1 METTIFLEIEGV
13 LTNYNSMKNSSSK
26 DIYKQF
32 GIDTNALFLL
42 KRLVNATNGRIVFS
56 SSLRFEDDFK
66 QLEVA
71 LRRMG
76 FIIMGETEFS
86 DYNKP
91 LEIMNYISKHNISN
105 YLILDSEDL
114 ELYLDGYDHF
124 IQTPVDDGIQEYLVD
139 DAIGMV
145 KNFQKKKKLTRKRVN
160 VRSK

>member
-1 METTIFLEIEGV
+1 
-13 LTNYNSMKNSSSK
+13 MKNSSSK

-71 LRRMG
+71 LRRME

-114 ELYLDGYDHF
+114 ELYLEGYTILF
-124 IQTPVDDGIQEYLVD
+124 KLLSM
-139 DAIGMV
+139 MV
-145 KNFQKKKKLTRKRVN
+145 SKNI
-160 VRSK
+160 

>member
-32 GIDTNALFLL
+32 GIDTKALFLL
-42 KRLVNATNGRIVFS
+42 KRLVNAINGKIVFS

-71 LRRMG
+71 LRTMG
-76 FIIMGETEFS
+76 FIIMGETEFN

-91 LEIMNYISKHNISN
+91 MEIINYISKHNISN

-114 ELYLDGYDHF
+114 ELYPEVSDHF

-139 DAIGMV
+139 DAIKMV
-145 KNFQKKKKLTRKRVN
+145 ENNQKKKKLTRKRVN